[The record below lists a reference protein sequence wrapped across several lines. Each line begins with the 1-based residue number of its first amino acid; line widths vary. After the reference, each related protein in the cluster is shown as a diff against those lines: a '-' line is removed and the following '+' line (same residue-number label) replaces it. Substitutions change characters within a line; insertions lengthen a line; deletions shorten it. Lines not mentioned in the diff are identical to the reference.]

1 MADGTGR
8 RTPGL
13 KGHLFSGVRV
23 ARINFSGSPSFKGL
37 SASSSS
43 SSETK
48 KRNRACDTAHEI
60 LFRKLLWAAGLRYRK
75 NVARL
80 PGKPDVVFS
89 RQRVAI
95 FCDGDFWHG
104 REWDKL
110 APKLRDGHNASY
122 WVEKIRANRERDF
135 KTSQTLRELG
145 WVVLRFWESDLKRD
159 PTAALTKVLETLG
172 SQN

>member
-1 MADGTGR
+1 MSILGAKKT
-8 RTPGL
+8 TA
-13 KGHLFSGVRV
+13 V
-23 ARINFSGSPSFKGL
+23 PSFAGL
-37 SASSSS
+37 SASSLSS
-43 SSETK
+43 SRAK
-48 KRNRACDTAHEI
+48 KQNRAADTAHEL

-75 NVARL
+75 NVAGL
-80 PGKPDVVFS
+80 PGKPDVVFA

-110 APKLRDGHNASY
+110 APKLQDGHNAGY
-122 WVEKIRANRERDF
+122 WVEKIRTNRARDL
-135 KTSQTLRELG
+135 KTSQILRERG

-159 PTAALTKVLETLG
+159 PTDALAKVLETLG